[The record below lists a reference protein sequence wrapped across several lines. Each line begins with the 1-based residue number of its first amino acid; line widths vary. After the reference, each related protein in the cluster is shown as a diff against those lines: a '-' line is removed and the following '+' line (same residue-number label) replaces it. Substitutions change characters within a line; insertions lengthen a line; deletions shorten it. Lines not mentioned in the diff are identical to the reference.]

1 MEISR
6 GYSIRGK
13 SKGKLRH
20 WSALLEKW
28 SQGIDRYIDLTDGDI
43 PYWYKERANVSFL
56 AGAAWQCG
64 WVAMQEFERDKQK
77 PKGRHKTWKGRCDLY
92 LCSESGDNFVE
103 AKYKWLSLNSRNL
116 LSNIDKVLGE
126 AVSDAHDSKCRQ
138 DISAVGVAF
147 IPLYAQSKHR
157 DEIGSLLEEIISQV
171 NMTQADAWAWCF
183 PDTMRQEVNDIDYL
197 NPGIIML
204 AKLAS

>member
-1 MEISR
+1 MEINR

-13 SKGKLRH
+13 SEGNLRH
-20 WSALLEKW
+20 WSALLERW

-92 LCSESGDNFVE
+92 LCSESGII
-103 AKYKWLSLNSRNL
+103 LSKQ
-116 LSNIDKVLGE
+116 NINGYRLTQE
-126 AVSDAHDSKCRQ
+126 TFCQILIKC
-138 DISAVGVAF
+138 
-147 IPLYAQSKHR
+147 
-157 DEIGSLLEEIISQV
+157 
-171 NMTQADAWAWCF
+171 
-183 PDTMRQEVNDIDYL
+183 
-197 NPGIIML
+197 L
-204 AKLAS
+204 AKLFLMPTIQNVAKIFPLLEWRLFRSMLNLNTEMK